1 MGTAAMILCLCVYSV
16 LFGFCFE
23 KKKKKK
29 DLNNTH
35 QKKKKNMKGLL
46 WMIIMYRM

>member
-16 LFGFCFE
+16 LFGFCLE
-23 KKKKKK
+23 KNK

-35 QKKKKNMKGLL
+35 KKMKGLL
-46 WMIIMYRM
+46 RMIIMYRM

>member
-16 LFGFCFE
+16 LFGFCLE
-23 KKKKKK
+23 KNK

-35 QKKKKNMKGLL
+35 KKNER
-46 WMIIMYRM
+46 IITDDYYVQNVDN